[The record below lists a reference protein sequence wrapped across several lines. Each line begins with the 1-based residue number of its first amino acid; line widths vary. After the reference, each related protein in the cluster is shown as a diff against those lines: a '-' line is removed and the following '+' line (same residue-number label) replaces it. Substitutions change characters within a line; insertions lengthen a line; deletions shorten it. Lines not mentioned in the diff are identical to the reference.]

1 MAWRSAWSPA
11 THAVSCSEVVVMRSS
26 GAQTAPC
33 GLFLSDHDAEVI
45 DFYLGGH

>member
-1 MAWRSAWSPA
+1 
-11 THAVSCSEVVVMRSS
+11 MRSS

-33 GLFLSDHDAEVI
+33 GLLLSDQDAEVI